1 MRIGYPCITIGVP
14 DANFRTCTEKYATE
28 AHLTELIRLNLDALE
43 RVITYNLC
51 KGIQLFRIYSDLI
64 PFGSSPVNSVPWA
77 DLFAERFHQ
86 IGTLIREGRMR
97 VSMHPGQYT
106 LLNTPNREVLERA
119 ILDLNYHDKVLT
131 RLGVGKENK
140 IVLHIGGVYDDKK
153 AAISRFVEQSRRL
166 PEGMRSRLVIE
177 NDERAFSIEDVL
189 EIGNK
194 QEIPVVFD
202 NLHHQIHSG
211 AQPEDLQE
219 FHRWIQACRPTW
231 KGEDG
236 PQKIHYSQQAEGK
249 RIGTHSSTIRLAPFQ
264 NFASSYV
271 TTDLDIMLEVKD
283 KNLSALKCSNALL
296 HRGRITR
303 LEQEWARYKY
313 AVLEHSPD
321 RYQSIRTLLKDKEE
335 YPVEVFYQL
344 VEEALVLPIQSG
356 HGVNAA
362 QHVWGYFKDKAS
374 ERDKK
379 EFGKRLERYQ
389 DGSGSLDSL
398 KQLLLR
404 LAEREGETYLLES
417 LYFYL

>member
-1 MRIGYPCITIGVP
+1 MRIGYPCITVGVP

-28 AHLTELIRLNLDALE
+28 DHLTELIRLNLDALE
-43 RVITYNLC
+43 RVITYNLSQ
-51 KGIQLFRIYSDLI
+51 GIQLFRIYSDLI
-64 PFGSSPVNSVPWA
+64 PFGSSPVNRVPWA
-77 DLFAERFHQ
+77 ALFAERFDQ
-86 IGTLIREGRMR
+86 IGSLIRDGNMR

-106 LLNTPNREVLERA
+106 LLNTPRKDVLDRA
-119 ILDLNYHDKVLT
+119 LLDLDYHDKVLT
-131 RLGVGKENK
+131 MLGVNQEHK

-153 AAISRFVEQSRRL
+153 AALSRFVEQSRRL
-166 PEGMRSRLVIE
+166 PERIRSRLVIE

-189 EIGNK
+189 EIGSK
-194 QEIPVVFD
+194 HEIPVVFD
-202 NLHHQIHSG
+202 NLHHQIYSG
-211 AQPEDLQE
+211 ANPEDLQE

-231 KGEDG
+231 KREDG

-264 NFASSYV
+264 KYASSYV

-296 HRGRITR
+296 HRGKISR

-313 AVLEHSPD
+313 AVLERSPE
-321 RYQSIRTLLKDKEE
+321 RYQAIRVLLKNKEQ

-344 VEEALVLPIQSG
+344 IEETLHLPIQSG

-362 QHVWGYFKDKAS
+362 QHVWGYFKDKTS
-374 ERDKK
+374 ERDRK
-379 EFGKRLERYQ
+379 EFAKRLECYQ
-389 DGSGSLDSL
+389 DGSGTLDSL

-404 LAEREGETYLLES
+404 LAEREEETYLLES